1 MLFWNVYFVFGVAV
15 LTLHLFVCGGSLFIF
30 KQRGVQY
37 RTKHQPTG
45 IWVDCG
51 DGIYPTMAHMVL
63 ECAPLVGHFFR
74 VRAHNEMGWSDWS
87 QASEGLVTLRRH

>member
-1 MLFWNVYFVFGVAV
+1 MLFFWWCCVDVSPFVLFFFVY
-15 LTLHLFVCGGSLFIF
+15 LFCTMWC
-30 KQRGVQY
+30 VQY

-45 IWVDCG
+45 VWVDCG

-74 VRAHNEMGWSDWS
+74 VRAHNDMGWSDWS